1 MGLGIGLNREWQAM
15 IILVTGIL
23 CLLGAVVLVTVN
35 HYKSRRSLERLN
47 RMLDAAMD
55 GTFRESVF
63 DESLYS
69 ALENRMAE
77 YLSASEISA
86 RRTALEKDRIKKMIA
101 DISHQTKTPLA
112 NILLYTELLQEGMQ
126 SESDE
131 NRENVELLADQAQ
144 KLQFLIDS
152 LVKLSRLETGILV
165 LRPKKAAVLPLLSEA
180 EKAFAGRARE
190 KGLYLK
196 ICSEEAEKV
205 TACFDLKWTKEA
217 LGNLIDNAIKY
228 TEQGSVTVRVKP
240 YKLFICIEVTDTGR
254 GISEE
259 EQAKIFGRFYRS
271 PRAADQEGVG
281 IGLYLAREI
290 LKQESGYIK
299 VKSGEG
305 MGTTFSL
312 YLPVD

>member
-1 MGLGIGLNREWQAM
+1 MADDRLAM
-15 IILVTGIL
+15 SILITGIL
-23 CLLGAVVLVTVN
+23 CLLGAVLLVTVDY
-35 HYKSRRSLERLN
+35 YKRRRSLERLN
-47 RMLDAAMD
+47 RMLEAAMD

-86 RRTALEKDRIKKMIA
+86 RRTAQEKDRIKTMIA

-112 NILLYTELLQEGMQ
+112 NILLYTELLQEQMQ
-126 SESDE
+126 SGSDE
-131 NRENVELLADQAQ
+131 NRENLELLADQAR
-144 KLQFLIDS
+144 KLQFLIES
-152 LVKLSRLETGILV
+152 LVKLSRLETGV
-165 LRPKKAAVLPLLSEA
+165 LALQPKKNAVLPLLLEM
-180 EKAFAGRARE
+180 EKAFGSRARE
-190 KGLYLK
+190 KGLYLL
-196 ICSEEAEKV
+196 IRSEETEEVKEA

-228 TEQGSVTVRVKP
+228 TDQGGVTVSLKP
-240 YKLFICIEVTDTGR
+240 YKLFVCIEVADTGI

-271 PRAADQEGVG
+271 PQAADQEGVG

-299 VKSGEG
+299 VRSEEG
-305 MGTTFSL
+305 MGAVFSL